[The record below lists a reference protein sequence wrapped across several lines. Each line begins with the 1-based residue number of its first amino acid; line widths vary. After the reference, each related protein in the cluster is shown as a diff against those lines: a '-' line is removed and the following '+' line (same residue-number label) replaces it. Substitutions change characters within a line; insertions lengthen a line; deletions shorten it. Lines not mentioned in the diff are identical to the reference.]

1 MIFLRLFAIF
11 LFLPIFIFSNLQTLG
26 QDIEAT
32 TSDGKKVILK
42 PNQTWVYKKDS
53 SLPLPKLQSEES
65 TSKPFIITDIDLIS
79 DTYSKVSPL
88 KSEFETEKEYSNRIE
103 ALSESILVKGKKIK
117 DVFLYL
123 PSEPNYSAEDNKFS
137 FDFFRKDIPRTKKS
151 PVSIELVRRNCQNL
165 FKMLMNIG
173 KDIPCGDFVW
183 SEDWH
188 YIYEKPFV
196 KMSPNEARS
205 MKSRLK
211 LAVSGIPIELDK
223 YGNLKLKVISW
234 IIFDIETGETYY
246 THYEKTRIVSVNST
260 IQSTH
265 RVE

>member
-1 MIFLRLFAIF
+1 MVFLRLFTIF

-42 PNQTWVYKKDS
+42 SDQTWVYKKDS

-65 TSKPFIITDIDLIS
+65 TVKPFIITDIDLIL
-79 DTYSKVSPL
+79 DTYSKGSAL
-88 KSEFETEKEYSNRIE
+88 KSEFETEKEYLTRIE
-103 ALSESILVKGKKIK
+103 AMDESILVKGKKIK
-117 DVFLYL
+117 DAFLYL
-123 PSEPNYSAEDNKFS
+123 PSEPNYSAEENKFS
-137 FDFFRKDIPRTKKS
+137 FDFFRRDIPRTKKS
-151 PVSIELVRRNCQNL
+151 PISVELVRRNCQNFL
-165 FKMLMNIG
+165 KMLMNIG

-183 SEDWH
+183 GEQWR
-188 YIYEKPFV
+188 YIYENPYV
-196 KMSPNEARS
+196 KMTSDEARI

-234 IIFDIETGETYY
+234 IIFDIETEKIYY
-246 THYEKTRIVSVNST
+246 SHYKN
-260 IQSTH
+260 
-265 RVE
+265 